1 MSLLKGYKP
10 NETGFGEQY
19 TEHLAKRTRAGEWF
33 LFKKI
38 IPNTLSKLR
47 GKVVD
52 FGCGVGEILKRC
64 PPGSIGLE
72 INKSS
77 VEYCV
82 KRGLD
87 VRPYDPTVDN
97 YELRDVEPNTYQSFL
112 MSHVLEHI
120 PDTAN
125 VLRKLLASCHRLG
138 IERAV
143 IKVPG
148 AFMYKKDATHVTFV
162 DKAYLEQHGLVRT
175 EGFEVSEISYYPFNA
190 EWIGK
195 FSIVHEMLIVYDR
208 RA

>member
-10 NETGFGEQY
+10 NEAGFGEQY
-19 TEHLAKRTRAGEWF
+19 TEHLAKRTRVGEWF

-72 INKSS
+72 INTSS
-77 VEYCV
+77 VEYCRQ
-82 KRGLD
+82 RGLD
-87 VRPYDPTVDN
+87 VRPFEPATDDYQ
-97 YELRDVEPNTYQSFL
+97 LRDVEPNSYQTFL

-125 VLRKLLASCHRLG
+125 VLRKVLASCARLG
-138 IERAV
+138 MERVV

-148 AFMYKKDATHVTFV
+148 AFMYKKDSTHVTFV
-162 DKAYLEQHGLVRT
+162 DRAWLSMQDLLKTDA
-175 EGFEVSEISYYPFNA
+175 FEAREMSYYPINN

-195 FSIVHEMLIVYDR
+195 YSIVHEMLIVYDR